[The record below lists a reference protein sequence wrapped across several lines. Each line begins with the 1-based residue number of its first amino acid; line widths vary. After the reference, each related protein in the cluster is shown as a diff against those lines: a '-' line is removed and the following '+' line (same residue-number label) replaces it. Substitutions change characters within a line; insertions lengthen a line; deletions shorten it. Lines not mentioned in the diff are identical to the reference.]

1 MFAFLVLLLLTL
13 GLSVFS
19 SQIALLL
26 EDAAHPGLLFL
37 AKLINFRFWVL
48 LTLQSGFFTAIFMA
62 LPGRNGLGESLPGAV
77 LAALGWQIFS
87 NLYSVYV
94 EHFTPLG
101 NIYGSVY
108 AVSLSMLWLY
118 CCMSI
123 LFYGGV
129 LNVLLRENMSK
140 S

>member
-1 MFAFLVLLLLTL
+1 M
-13 GLSVFS
+13 S
-19 SQIALLL
+19 
-26 EDAAHPGLLFL
+26 LFL
-37 AKLINFRFWVL
+37 ASARAEEAAVEAAPTWGQELVEKFLETPATTWIAV
-48 LTLQSGFFTAIFMA
+48 
-62 LPGRNGLGESLPGAV
+62 AV